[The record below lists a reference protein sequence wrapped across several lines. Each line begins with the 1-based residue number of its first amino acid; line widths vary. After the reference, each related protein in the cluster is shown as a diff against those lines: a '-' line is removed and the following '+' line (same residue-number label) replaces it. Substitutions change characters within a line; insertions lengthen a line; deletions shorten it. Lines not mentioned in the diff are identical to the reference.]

1 MPRIKQKFD
10 SSFFLVPNLDIECW
24 RLSVQSFLFKF
35 CLFFLIVIPVPLLSQ
50 TSSDSSTTT
59 VQNPQVTLA
68 AVGDIIV
75 HDSQLKAAWR
85 PEKDAYDFDMSFTL
99 VQSLLG
105 NADLTLA
112 NLETTLPGRP
122 ELYSGYPRFG
132 TPDALA
138 SALKNAGVDLLTT
151 ANNHAL
157 DKGKWGLLRTLDM
170 LDSLGFYHI
179 GTYRDTVE
187 YWQNRILYIEK
198 NGLKLAFLNYTYA
211 LNGILVPR
219 GIRVGMIRQ
228 NEMMADVAEARFH
241 KPDAII
247 VLLHAGKEYQRE
259 PDAYQ
264 KKQVEFLF
272 NQGVDVVLGGHPH
285 VLQPFELKK
294 VTDKYGVTKPRLV
307 IWSLGNFIS
316 NQRDRYRDGGIVFK
330 FRLTKQDSLINID
343 NITYDPVYVHRMWT
357 KSGRK
362 HILLPV
368 KEFLKNDRIIKLP
381 YNEFE
386 RMMTF
391 YNDTN
396 ELLEPCLKQVQ
407 EFSKLQTIMN

>member
-1 MPRIKQKFD
+1 MTRLKQIPLTLLT
-10 SSFFLVPNLDIECW
+10 SNLDIECW
-24 RLSVQSFLFKF
+24 LLDIQSLMRKFLL
-35 CLFFLIVIPVPLLSQ
+35 LFSILAIAPVLSQ
-50 TSSDSSTTT
+50 TLIDSSLT
-59 VQNPQVTLA
+59 NPSVTLA

-85 PEKDAYDFDMSFTL
+85 PEKNAYDFDMSFTL
-99 VQSLLG
+99 VQSLLE

-132 TPDALA
+132 APDALA
-138 SALKNAGVDLLTT
+138 SALKNVGVDLLST

-157 DKGKWGLLRTLDM
+157 DKGKWGFLRTLDV
-170 LDSLGFYHI
+170 LDSLEFYHI

-187 YWQNRILYIEK
+187 YWQNRILYVQK

-211 LNGILVPR
+211 LNGILVPK
-219 GIRVGMIRQ
+219 GIRVSMIRQ

-285 VLQPFELKK
+285 VLQPFELKN
-294 VTDKYGVTKPRLV
+294 VTDKYGITKPRLV

-330 FRLTKQDSLINID
+330 FRLTKQDSLVNID

-396 ELLEPCLKQVQ
+396 ELLGPCLKQV
-407 EFSKLQTIMN
+407 EAFSKLQTIMN